1 MPVPCEF
8 ATFEINGFT
17 CGLLICYDVRFPE
30 LYREY
35 KKLGVKVMCHSFY
48 NARAKGKSIH
58 TTIMRPTLQARAA
71 TNHMYVSGNNSSG
84 YYQSW
89 PSVFIVP
96 DGTIVTSCRQ
106 HRTGLI
112 LNDINSED
120 VFTCP
125 TDSAPH
131 NWTGWITS
139 YGWNCRAGGADSGYS
154 RSEFKKPSW
163 TFMFQDHDNAC
174 AKANRGCG
182 CGCGGLASIQGRIKR
197 GTRHS
202 DRANAAFYDGHVES
216 MTAYDVE
223 PDWGGVQNSHYDRN
237 PAP

>member
-1 MPVPCEF
+1 MQPRSCR
-8 ATFEINGFT
+8 NFT
-17 CGLLICYDVRFPE
+17 LIELLVVIAIIAILASMLLPA
-30 LYREY
+30 LQQ
-35 KKLGVKVMCHSFY
+35 
-48 NARAKGKSIH
+48 ARAKAHAISCTSNLKQLGLGAIMYMDDNDGKTSG
-58 TTIMRPTLQARAA
+58 RRNLQGAFVAWGTLIDK
-71 TNHMYVSGNNSSG
+71 Y
-84 YYQSW
+84 
-89 PSVFIVP
+89 
-96 DGTIVTSCRQ
+96 
-106 HRTGLI
+106 
-112 LNDINSED
+112 INSEE

-174 AKANRGCG
+174 AKSSRTCG
-182 CGCGGLASIQGRIKR
+182 CGCGGVASLKTRIKK

-216 MTAYDVE
+216 MNGYDVD